1 MKDSMQTKNQP
12 KIGLLTATVISMNAM
27 IGAGIFTTP
36 ANLAH
41 TVGPA
46 GILTYAFVIIAVLCM
61 ALSFAW
67 LAERYP
73 QEGSFYTYAKQW
85 GGHTMGVI
93 SASSYAL
100 GVSIAMGLI
109 AKMAAN
115 YLHVYIP
122 SISVTLLGTGLIG
135 LITLLN
141 VSGVRFMQVG
151 QFVLLGCTLF
161 ALMSTT
167 LIGFMNADISNLTPF
182 MPHGFSS
189 VLSATSTAIFAF
201 FGFESAASL
210 FNIVENPHRTV
221 PRALVASI
229 VIVGT
234 IYLAFISGILLSI
247 PSNFFPTASTSVA
260 QALIEKFPR
269 YSWLGNAIGA
279 AILTALLGVLQSMHY
294 SVSSL
299 ILSFSKFLRTTQ
311 LRTFAHSTH
320 SFKIILIALGSFI
333 FLNFIAI
340 DSMSLFFNLVS
351 VLIVFAF
358 ATSML
363 TLVLKPTRL
372 SLGQKAIVLLGLMT
386 SLLILGVA
394 FSGVL
399 AALR

>member
-1 MKDSMQTKNQP
+1 MQTKNQP

-46 GILTYAFVIIAVLCM
+46 GILTYAFVIVAVLCM
-61 ALSFAW
+61 ALSLSW

-85 GGHTMGVI
+85 GGHTVGVI
-93 SASSYAL
+93 AASSYAL

-122 SISVTLLGTGLIG
+122 SISTTFLGTGLIA

-161 ALMSTT
+161 ALLSTT
-167 LIGFMNADISNLTPF
+167 LLGFFNADTSNLTPF
-182 MPHGFSS
+182 MPQGFSS

-210 FNIVENPHRTV
+210 FNIVQNPQRNV
-221 PRALVASI
+221 PKALVGSI
-229 VIVGT
+229 VVVGG
-234 IYLAFISGILLSI
+234 IYLAFISSILLSI
-247 PSNFFPTASTSVA
+247 PSNFFPTSTTSVA
-260 QALIEKFPR
+260 QALIEKFPQ
-269 YSWLGNAIGA
+269 YSWLGNAIGI

-299 ILSFSKFLRTTQ
+299 ILSFSKFLHNKT
-311 LRTFAHSTH
+311 LRNFAHSPN
-320 SFKIILIALGSFI
+320 SFKIIVIALGTFI

-340 DSMSLFFNLVS
+340 DSMGLFFNLVS
-351 VLIVFAF
+351 LLIVFAF
-358 ATSML
+358 AASML
-363 TLVLKPTRL
+363 TLIIKPNRL
-372 SLGQKAIVLLGLMT
+372 SAGQKAIVGLGLIT
-386 SLLILGVA
+386 AVLIFGVA
-394 FSGVL
+394 FSGVIS
-399 AALR
+399 ALR